1 MTIRE
6 ILIAMARRWY
16 VVVALLAMALLLGI
30 LLLRDGGVYSTRTI
44 VSFMF
49 PTSTSLSASN
59 GTTDESL
66 IAFAGAVAQ
75 EINNGRP
82 AATYSEDAAPFYG
95 AGVREGILVS
105 LPYSGNQ
112 WATDFAVAEVE
123 IQIVG
128 RSREWVEATQA
139 ELVAKVLRLA
149 DEQQEEL
156 AVPADQ
162 RIEMTVV
169 PLTLEIEHI
178 VPGRVSILAALA
190 ALIAASLIVAG
201 WVAAR
206 WPSAPALPRSRA
218 VRRTTSRGAAGRGP
232 ALREPALAEE
242 VRP

>member
-1 MTIRE
+1 MTVRE
-6 ILIAMARRWY
+6 ILIAIGRRWY
-16 VVVALLAMALLLGI
+16 LVLALFAMALLLGV

-82 AATYSEDAAPFYG
+82 AASYSEDSAPFYG
-95 AGVREGILVS
+95 AGVRQGTLVS

-112 WATDFAVAEVE
+112 WATDFSVAEVE

-128 RSREWVEATQA
+128 RSQEWVEATQA
-139 ELVAKVLRLA
+139 ELVDKVLRVA
-149 DEQQEEL
+149 EERQDDL

-178 VPGRVSILAALA
+178 VPGRASVLAALA
-190 ALIAASLIVAG
+190 ALLAAALLVSG
-201 WVAAR
+201 WVATR
-206 WPSAPALPRSRA
+206 WQS
-218 VRRTTSRGAAGRGP
+218 AAGGRPSRPGP
-232 ALREPALAEE
+232 RTGPSPGVP
-242 VRP
+242 VRTGVKEMQP

>member
-1 MTIRE
+1 MTVRE

-16 VVVALLAMALLLGI
+16 VVLALLAMALLLGM
-30 LLLRDGGVYSTRTI
+30 LLLRDGGVYSTRTV

-95 AGVREGILVS
+95 AGVREGVLVS

-112 WATDFAVAEVE
+112 WATDFSVAEVE
-123 IQIVG
+123 IQVVG
-128 RSREWVEATQA
+128 RSREWVEETQA
-139 ELVAKVLRLA
+139 DLVAKVLRLA
-149 DEQQEEL
+149 EERQDEL
-156 AVPADQ
+156 AVPTDQ
-162 RIEMTVV
+162 RIEISVV
-169 PLTLEIEHI
+169 PLTLAIERI
-178 VPGRVSILAALA
+178 VAGRVGTLAAFA
-190 ALIAASLIVAG
+190 ALVAAALLVAG

-206 WPSAPALPRSRA
+206 WESASALPRSSAARVTRGRVPARA
-218 VRRTTSRGAAGRGP
+218 RPLP
-232 ALREPALAEE
+232 AKE

>member
-1 MTIRE
+1 MTVRE
-6 ILIAMARRWY
+6 ILIAIGRRWY
-16 VVVALLAMALLLGI
+16 LVLALFAMALLLGV

-82 AATYSEDAAPFYG
+82 AASYSEDSAPFYG
-95 AGVREGILVS
+95 AGVRQGTLVS

-112 WATDFAVAEVE
+112 WATDFSVAEVE

-128 RSREWVEATQA
+128 RSQEWVETTQA
-139 ELVAKVLRLA
+139 ELVDKVLRVA
-149 DEQQEEL
+149 EERQDDL

-178 VPGRVSILAALA
+178 VPGRASVLAALA
-190 ALIAASLIVAG
+190 ALLAAALLVSG
-201 WVAAR
+201 WVATR
-206 WPSAPALPRSRA
+206 WQS
-218 VRRTTSRGAAGRGP
+218 AAGGRPSRPGP
-232 ALREPALAEE
+232 RTGPSPGVP
-242 VRP
+242 VRTGVKEMQP